1 MQKKNIMRKGKELT
15 ALNPKKVFLII
26 GILFGLLFLVIT
38 PPFQVGEE
46 PNHFFRAYHV
56 SEFGILASKFHYKK
70 LPPDAIFRIKKDGTF
85 VKLEKY
91 GNTGIRKN
99 VSEALPA
106 GVADKIMYFTHRAI
120 DEGKEQVFQFQII
133 DDNKTLKYEAL
144 LKKINRDEVLA
155 EIHDIT
161 SIYKVGAFL
170 PASLTDTHL
179 KVMGDIPFHPEQ
191 KQDLHILFSMFEY
204 PLNPQNKTFA
214 KFHNTALYAPLPY
227 IPQAFGIEVGKI
239 LNLSPLF
246 LVYLGRLANL
256 TVWIFIMYIAIRI
269 LPCSKWL
276 FSLLAFTPMSVS
288 QAASL
293 SADSFTNAM
302 SFLLIAVFLKYAL
315 SEGKRIG
322 KTKIFILL
330 LLTLSVTLSKYVYL
344 PFIFLFFL
352 IPVSKFKS
360 KKLYYV
366 TFISLLLVNSIF
378 VGLWSFFTKDI
389 YVSHLFSASVKPE
402 QQLLSIV
409 NNLIEFFRVI
419 IQTTLLSGQEYLK
432 HFIGVLG
439 WLDTHLP
446 EGLIW
451 SYYFVL
457 ITVALLDGQNDI
469 QINFKN
475 RLVLFSVFTLIGLL
489 LYTAMYLSWTE
500 VGSSIIQGIQGRY
513 FIPIAPLFFLLFYN
527 RRIRLNERILGFA
540 STIYII
546 FVLSCSV
553 YVLLKRYYW

>member
-1 MQKKNIMRKGKELT
+1 MQKKNIMKKGKELN
-15 ALNPKKVFLII
+15 ALSSKKVFLII
-26 GILFGLLFLVIT
+26 GLLFGLLFLVIT

-46 PNHFFRAYHV
+46 PSHFFRAYHV
-56 SEFGILASKFHYKK
+56 SEFGILASKFHYNK

-99 VSEALPA
+99 VSEAVPA

-133 DDNKTLKYEAL
+133 DNNKTLKYQAL
-144 LKKINRDEVLA
+144 LKKIAGDEVLA

-170 PASLTDTHL
+170 PASLTDTYL
-179 KVMGDIPFHPEQ
+179 KVTGDIPFHPEQ
-191 KQDLHILFSMFEY
+191 KQELQILFTMFNY
-204 PLNPQNKTFA
+204 PLNPENKTFT
-214 KFHNTALYAPLPY
+214 KFHNTALYTPLPY
-227 IPQAFGIEVGKI
+227 MPQAFGIEVGKL

-256 TVWIFIMYIAIRI
+256 TAWIFIVYIAISI
-269 LPCSKWL
+269 LPSSKWL
-276 FSLLAFTPMSVS
+276 FPLLAFTPMSLS
-288 QAASL
+288 QAASV

-315 SEGKRIG
+315 NDGKRID
-322 KTKIFILL
+322 KIKIFILL
-330 LLTLSVTLSKYVYL
+330 VLTLSVTLSKYVYL
-344 PFIFLFFL
+344 PLLFLFFL

-378 VGLWSFFTKDI
+378 LGLWSFFTKDI
-389 YVSHLFSASVKPE
+389 YVSYPFSASVKPE
-402 QQLLSIV
+402 QQLLFIV
-409 NNLIEFFRVI
+409 NNLIEFFRII

-439 WLDTHLP
+439 WLDTPLP
-446 EGLIW
+446 DWLIW
-451 SYYFVL
+451 SYYFML
-457 ITVALLDGQNDI
+457 ITAALLDSQNYI

-475 RLVLFSVFTLIGLL
+475 RLVLFSVFTLIGLFI
-489 LYTAMYLSWTE
+489 YTAMYLSWTE
-500 VGSSIIQGIQGRY
+500 VGSSIILGIQGRY

-527 RRIRLNERILGFA
+527 RRIRLNEKILGFA
-540 STIYII
+540 SAVYIV

-553 YVLLKRYYW
+553 YVLLRRYYW

>member
-1 MQKKNIMRKGKELT
+1 MKKGKELT
-15 ALNPKKVFLII
+15 ALRPEKVFLII
-26 GILFGLLFLVIT
+26 GILFGLLFLVVT

-46 PNHFFRAYHV
+46 PSHFFRAYHV
-56 SEFGILASKFHYKK
+56 SEFAILASKFHYNK

-85 VKLEKY
+85 VKLEPEKDE
-91 GNTGIRKN
+91 NSGIRKK
-99 VSEALPA
+99 VSQAVPPA
-106 GVADKIMYFTHRAI
+106 VADKIMYFTHCAI
-120 DEGKEQVFQFQII
+120 DEAKEQVFQFQII

-144 LKKINRDEVLA
+144 LKKISGDEVLA
-155 EIHDIT
+155 EIRDIT
-161 SIYKVGAFL
+161 TIYKVGAFL
-170 PASLTDTHL
+170 PASLTDTYL
-179 KVMGDIPFHPEQ
+179 KVTSDIPFHPEQ
-191 KQDLHILFSMFEY
+191 KQGLQILFTMFNY
-204 PLNPQNKTFA
+204 PLEPENKSFA
-214 KFHNTALYAPLPY
+214 KFHNTALYTPLPY

-246 LVYLGRLANL
+246 LMYLGRLANL

-269 LPCSKWL
+269 LPSSKWL
-276 FSLLAFTPMSVS
+276 FPLLAFTPMSLS
-288 QAASL
+288 QAASV

-315 SEGKRIG
+315 NDGKRIG
-322 KTKIFILL
+322 KIKIFILL
-330 LLTLSVTLSKYVYL
+330 LLTMSVTLSKYVYL
-344 PFIFLFFL
+344 PLLFLFFL

-378 VGLWSFFTKDI
+378 LGLWSFFTKDI
-389 YVSHLFSASVKPE
+389 YVSYPFIASVKPE
-402 QQLLSIV
+402 QQLLFIV
-409 NNLIEFFRVI
+409 NNLIEFFRII

-439 WLDTHLP
+439 WLDTPLP
-446 EGLIW
+446 DWLIW

-457 ITVALLDGQNDI
+457 ITVALLDSQNDI

-475 RLVLFSVFTLIGLL
+475 RLVLFAVFTLIGLL
-489 LYTAMYLSWTE
+489 IYTAMYLSWTE
-500 VGSSIIQGIQGRY
+500 VGSSIIRGIQGRY

-527 RRIRLNERILGFA
+527 RRIRLNERILGLA
-540 STIYII
+540 SAVYMI

-553 YVLLKRYYW
+553 YVLLRRYYW